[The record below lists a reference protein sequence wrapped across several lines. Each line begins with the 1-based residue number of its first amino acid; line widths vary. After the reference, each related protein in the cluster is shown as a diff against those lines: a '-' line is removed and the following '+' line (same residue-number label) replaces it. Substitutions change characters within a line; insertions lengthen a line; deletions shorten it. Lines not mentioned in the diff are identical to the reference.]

1 MLVQPPVLENLNS
14 ESGLNVKN
22 CVAAV
27 ACVAHGGRLSP
38 FIEGYSITA
47 ATTDGF

>member
-22 CVAAV
+22 CVAEV
-27 ACVAHGGRLSP
+27 ACVAHGDRPSQ
-38 FIEGYSITA
+38 FIEGCSITA